1 MKLRKGKNRELDQV
15 VALAK
20 RTFNKSYRPFLGDH
34 NIDWYIN
41 SGEYKRE
48 IAKQFN
54 DLYVLDIDGT
64 IAGFI
69 IYFEDFIHLMM
80 VDEEQHRGGLGT
92 FMLNEV
98 EKELFKTYDTITLQS
113 FYGNKAATSFYEKNG
128 WKKGKVNNANE
139 VVAMMYFT
147 KTK

>member
-1 MKLRKGKNRELDQV
+1 MQKFQSHLQNSMKLRKGKNRELDQV

-69 IYFEDFIHLMM
+69 IYFEDF
-80 VDEEQHRGGLGT
+80 
-92 FMLNEV
+92 
-98 EKELFKTYDTITLQS
+98 
-113 FYGNKAATSFYEKNG
+113 
-128 WKKGKVNNANE
+128 
-139 VVAMMYFT
+139 
-147 KTK
+147 